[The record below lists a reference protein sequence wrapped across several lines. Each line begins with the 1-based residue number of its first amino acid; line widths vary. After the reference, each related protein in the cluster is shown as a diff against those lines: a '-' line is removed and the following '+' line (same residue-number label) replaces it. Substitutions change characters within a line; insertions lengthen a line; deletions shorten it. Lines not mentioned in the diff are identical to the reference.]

1 MSRSYRKTPICGMT
15 SMGSDKLF
23 KKVEDKCVR
32 RAVNILDLSTDE
44 PSANKEFGDPWR
56 TAKDGK

>member
-1 MSRSYRKTPICGMT
+1 
-15 SMGSDKLF
+15 MGSDKLF